1 MEFALVYFN
10 SVTKLVINH
19 RSKLEESYQ
28 EILCMIDAWINK
40 RSGWII
46 EAILSQYINISI
58 YRPLVGSSYID
69 LPIEI
74 KHSRKGLINIKNK
87 DQKCFLW
94 CHVRHNPSKDHPVE
108 ILKIDKRLAS
118 NLNYEGIGFPV
129 QDNICINVF
138 GYENGLV
145 FPIYISEQNFEDY
158 MDFLL
163 LIDDDKSHYVYIKDF
178 NIFMFHKTKNKN
190 KKWFYKSCLQCFSKE
205 NVLTKHKE
213 DRLSVYGKQSV
224 ELEEGIIEFQNYYKQ
239 RPVPFK
245 IYADFECNLESVD
258 SYEGFYTKN
267 YHDHVPSS
275 FAHKV
280 VCIDDEFSKPI
291 VVYRGKNPAYEFISV
306 ILKEYKH
313 CKKIRNK
320 HFNKNLIMSEEE
332 EYFKKVTVVG
342 FVVSLLIIMMKNL
355 EIIVT

>member
-1 MEFALVYFN
+1 M
-10 SVTKLVINH
+10 
-19 RSKLEESYQ
+19 Q
-28 EILCMIDAWINK
+28 EKDFGK
-40 RSGWII
+40 I
-46 EAILSQYINISI
+46 EA
-58 YRPLVGSSYID
+58 
-69 LPIEI
+69 
-74 KHSRKGLINIKNK
+74 KN
-87 DQKCFLW
+87 
-94 CHVRHNPSKDHPVE
+94 
-108 ILKIDKRLAS
+108 
-118 NLNYEGIGFPV
+118 
-129 QDNICINVF
+129 NICINVF

-205 NVLTKHKE
+205 NLLTKHKE

-239 RPVPFK
+239 IPVPFK

-275 FAHKV
+275 FVHKV

-342 FVVSLLIIMMKNL
+342 FVVSLLIIMMKKL